1 MPITFKKS
9 NPYNLYYILSF
20 NLNQRYY
27 HAICVWIRV
36 LSLYLISHKNLLLA
50 NYNKLD
56 DDDATGICTHF
67 NKLLHSHGESK
78 FHRIITEINFEKDL
92 RFKNSFQTTKN
103 NWNGIIQPSVTFLI
117 SSEKKC
123 VCFFICVWLC
133 NNNH

>member
-1 MPITFKKS
+1 MFLIYSNFETNWNVLINDIPNILNFLPITLKKS
-9 NPYNLYYILSF
+9 KPYNLYHILPF

-27 HAICVWIRV
+27 DAICVWIRV

-78 FHRIITEINFEKDL
+78 FHRIITEMLLEKDL
-92 RFKNSFQTTKN
+92 RFKKSFQTTIN
-103 NWNGIIQPSVTFLI
+103 NWNKNI
-117 SSEKKC
+117 
-123 VCFFICVWLC
+123 
-133 NNNH
+133 